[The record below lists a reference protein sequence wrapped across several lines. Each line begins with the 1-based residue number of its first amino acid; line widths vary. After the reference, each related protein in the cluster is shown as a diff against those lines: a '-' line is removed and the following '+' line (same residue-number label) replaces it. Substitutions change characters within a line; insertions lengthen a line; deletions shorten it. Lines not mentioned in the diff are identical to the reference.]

1 MPSWIVV
8 PKPRPASAIKVFGV
22 PHAGRGASLFYPWAS
37 RLPEWVELS
46 AVQLP
51 GRETRISERP
61 LTCLEDILEGIL
73 AEIAPQLDRPYVL
86 FGHSM
91 GALICFELARA
102 LRRRGA
108 PLPIGLFVSGRRAPS
123 LPNPDGIIHTL
134 ADQDFVDELT
144 RRYNGIPQ
152 VVREHPEMM
161 RVLVPIMRS
170 DLTVI
175 ETYSF
180 VAQPPL
186 DLPVFLYGGRDD
198 VQMTPA
204 SIEAW
209 RAISAG
215 DLTLRLFPGGHFYL
229 QDDRERLLDVLAVD
243 LAWLRAQ
250 ERAGYGASEESGP

>member
-1 MPSWIVV
+1 M
-8 PKPRPASAIKVFGV
+8 KLLCV

-46 AVQLP
+46 AIQLP
-51 GRETRISERP
+51 GREARMSEPP
-61 LTCLEDILEGIL
+61 LTRLGDILEGLL
-73 AEIAPQLDRPYVL
+73 AEIPQKLDRPYVL

-102 LRRRGA
+102 LRRHGA
-108 PLPIGLFVSGRRAPS
+108 PLPAGLIVSWRRAPS
-123 LPNPDGIIHTL
+123 LPSPDGNIHTL
-134 ADQDFVDELT
+134 SDQDFVDELS

-152 VVREHPEMM
+152 VVRDYPEMM
-161 RVLVPIMRS
+161 RILVPIMRS
-170 DLTVI
+170 DLTVL

-180 VAQPPL
+180 VAEPPL
-186 DLPVFLYGGRDD
+186 GLPVFLYGGQED

-215 DLTLRLFPGGHFYL
+215 DLTLRLFAGGHFYL
-229 QDDRERLLDVLAVD
+229 QDDRERLLDVLTAD

-250 ERAGYGASEESGP
+250 GRTGHHASERSGS

>member
-1 MPSWIVV
+1 MKVV
-8 PKPRPASAIKVFGV
+8 CV
-22 PHAGRGASLFYPWAS
+22 PHAVRGASLFYPWAS
-37 RLPEWVELS
+37 RLPEWAELS
-46 AVQLP
+46 AIQLP
-51 GRETRISERP
+51 GRESRMSEPP
-61 LTCLEDILEGIL
+61 LTRLADILDGLL
-73 AEIAPQLDRPYVL
+73 AEILQKLDRPYVL
-86 FGHSM
+86 FGHSL

-108 PLPIGLFVSGRRAPS
+108 PLPAGLFVSGRRAPS
-123 LPNPDGIIHTL
+123 LPSPDGNIHTL
-134 ADQDFVDELT
+134 PDQEFVDELS

-152 VVREHPEMM
+152 VVRDYPEMM
-161 RVLVPIMRS
+161 RILVPIMRG
-170 DLTVI
+170 DLTVL

-180 VAQPPL
+180 VAEPPL
-186 DLPVFLYGGRDD
+186 GVPVFLYGGQDD

-229 QDDRERLLDVLAVD
+229 QDDRERLLDVLTAD

-250 ERAGYGASEESGP
+250 GQAASQASRGSGP